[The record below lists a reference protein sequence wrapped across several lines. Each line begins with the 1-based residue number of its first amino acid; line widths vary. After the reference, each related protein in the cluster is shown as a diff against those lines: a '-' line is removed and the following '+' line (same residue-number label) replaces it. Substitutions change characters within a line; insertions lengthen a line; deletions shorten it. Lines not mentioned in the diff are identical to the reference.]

1 MSGIEKILEIS
12 ENNIVYV
19 NYDKNIINE
28 YSNIIKG
35 NLEYKKS
42 EDYPLLDKFLG
53 LDIYLNYLENDGN
66 NNLEQ
71 LIFLRDNLINSIDE
85 NSNDYYDK
93 IILTITLIHWIEH
106 KRGNNDGT
114 IFSLISS
121 IIDKIVLNGNCLEND
136 KQKFIFSTVSYDD
149 FDKLMFNLHKSNK
162 YLNNDINNN
171 NNDIF
176 EILSPLSTEIL
187 IDYGI

>member
-106 KRGNNDGT
+106 KRGNND
-114 IFSLISS
+114 
-121 IIDKIVLNGNCLEND
+121 
-136 KQKFIFSTVSYDD
+136 
-149 FDKLMFNLHKSNK
+149 
-162 YLNNDINNN
+162 
-171 NNDIF
+171 
-176 EILSPLSTEIL
+176 
-187 IDYGI
+187 